1 MPSGRRHPQR
11 GSFLA
16 ALSSRLSV
24 TYTSEDSRMQN
35 EHPDLNRRDFVRAGS
50 VAAFIAAL
58 GGVPITAET
67 AAQAQAPATEE
78 KVLPA
83 PKADPNL
90 AEKPP
95 GPPVRFGII
104 GIGTQGRE
112 IIAHLNKL
120 PNAPV
125 VALCDTYKAAF
136 KRGAE
141 GAPKATQYADAKEL
155 LADPQVQA
163 VVIATPTH
171 QHRDLALAALSAGK
185 HVYLEAPIAHTLAD
199 ARAIA
204 AAAKALPLGNK
215 QIFQVGL
222 QLRENPQNHH
232 VARFIRAGATGR
244 SALSRGQWNKKISW
258 RRTSPNPEREQ
269 ALNWRLYRA
278 TSLGIPGEIA
288 IHSLDVARWY
298 FDKLPVAVS
307 GFGGIVQWQDDRE
320 MADSVSLVVEFQSG
334 LRHTWTGTLANSF
347 EGEHDVFFGS
357 DAAVLMRDNKAW
369 MFKESDAPLLGWEVY
384 ARKDE
389 FLGDSGIALVANA
402 TKILAQGK
410 KPAEVAS
417 ESEAPLKYALERFV
431 GHINDATK
439 PEADWLAGYQSTV
452 LAIKAAEAV
461 AKGGRIE
468 ISPDLWQV

>member
-1 MPSGRRHPQR
+1 
-11 GSFLA
+11 
-16 ALSSRLSV
+16 
-24 TYTSEDSRMQN
+24 MQN
-35 EHPDLNRRDFVRAGS
+35 ERSDLNRRDFVRAGS

-58 GGVPITAET
+58 GGVPVTAQT
-67 AAQAQAPATEE
+67 AAQAQAAAEAGADKT
-78 KVLPA
+78 LPI
-83 PKADPNL
+83 PKADPNYQ
-90 AEKPP
+90 EKPP
-95 GPPVRFGII
+95 GPPVNFGII
-104 GIGTQGRE
+104 GIGAQGRE
-112 IIAHLNKL
+112 LIAQLNKL
-120 PNAPV
+120 PNAPI

-141 GAPKATQYADAKEL
+141 GAPKAKHYAVPGEL
-155 LADPQVQA
+155 LADPTVQA
-163 VVIATPTH
+163 VIIATPTH
-171 QHRDLALAALSAGK
+171 LHRELTLAAIAAGK
-185 HVYLEAPIAHTLAD
+185 HIYLEAPIAHTLED

-204 AAAKALPLGNK
+204 VAAKALPSGGK
-215 QIFQVGL
+215 QVFQVGL

-244 SALSRGQWNKKISW
+244 TAMSRGQWNKKQSW
-258 RRTSPNPEREQ
+258 RRTSPNPDREQ

-298 FDKLPVAVS
+298 FDKLPIAVS

-320 MADSVSLVVEFQSG
+320 MADTATVVAEFGGG

-389 FLGDSGIALVANA
+389 FLGESGIALVANA

-417 ESEAPLKYALERFV
+417 ESDTPLKYAIERFV
-431 GHINDATK
+431 GHINDGTK
-439 PEADWLAGYQSTV
+439 PEADWRAGYQSAV

-461 AKGGRIE
+461 AKGGRVELGAELWE
-468 ISPDLWQV
+468 I

>member
-1 MPSGRRHPQR
+1 
-11 GSFLA
+11 
-16 ALSSRLSV
+16 
-24 TYTSEDSRMQN
+24 MQN
-35 EHPDLNRRDFVRAGS
+35 ERPDLNRRDFVRASS
-50 VAAFIAAL
+50 VAAFVVAL
-58 GGVPITAET
+58 GGVPVTARAAAE
-67 AAQAQAPATEE
+67 AQAAADAATG
-78 KVLPA
+78 KVLPI
-83 PKADPNL
+83 PKADPNFQ
-90 AEKPP
+90 EKPP
-95 GPPVRFGII
+95 GPPVNIGII

-112 IIAHLNKL
+112 IIAQLNKL
-120 PNAPV
+120 PNAPIT
-125 VALCDTYKAAF
+125 ALCDTYKAAF

-141 GAPKATQYADAKEL
+141 GAPKAKQYDDAQEL
-155 LADPQVQA
+155 LADPTIQA

-171 QHRDLALAALSAGK
+171 LHRELALRAITAGK

-199 ARAIA
+199 AQAIA
-204 AAAKALPLGNK
+204 AAAKAIPAGNK
-215 QIFQVGL
+215 QVFQVGL

-244 SALSRGQWNKKISW
+244 TVMSRGQWNKKLSW

-298 FDKLPVAVS
+298 FDKLPIAVS

-320 MADSVSLVVEFQSG
+320 MADSVTVVVEFGGG

-357 DAAVLMRDNKAW
+357 DSAVLMRDNRAW
-369 MFKESDAPLLGWEVY
+369 MFKEVDAPLLGWEVY

-389 FLGDSGIALVANA
+389 FLGESGIALVANA

-410 KPAEVAS
+410 KPAEAAS
-417 ESEAPLKYALERFV
+417 ESDAPLKYALERFIS
-431 GHINDATK
+431 HINDRTK
-439 PEADWLAGYQSTV
+439 PEADWQAGYQSAV

-461 AKGGRIE
+461 TKGGRVE
-468 ISPDLWQV
+468 IAPELWNI